1 MIKCPFCQAA
11 HPQGTIF
18 CDECGTY
25 LLQGTQRGTDPL
37 GTGEIGWTGPGVPV
51 AEQAGKEGS
60 GPLAIRLIVGDGERS
75 VEMPLSKAVHLGR
88 LDPSSEIFP
97 EVDLTPDGGLEKG
110 VSRRHARIHR
120 RDNLTVVEDLGSI
133 NGTFL
138 NGRRLTPYLSQ
149 PLQNGDQLQLGKLL
163 IRVEFF

>member
-1 MIKCPFCQAA
+1 VIKCPFCQAV
-11 HPQGTIF
+11 HPQGTVF

-37 GTGEIGWTGPGVPV
+37 GTGEIGWTGAGTPDTAQ
-51 AEQAGKEGS
+51 AEKEDS
-60 GPLAIRLIVGDGERS
+60 GPLAIRLIIGDGGRS
-75 VEMPLSKAVHLGR
+75 VELPLSKAVHLGR

-120 RDNLTVVEDLGSI
+120 RENMVVVEDLGSI

-163 IRVEFF
+163 LRIELN